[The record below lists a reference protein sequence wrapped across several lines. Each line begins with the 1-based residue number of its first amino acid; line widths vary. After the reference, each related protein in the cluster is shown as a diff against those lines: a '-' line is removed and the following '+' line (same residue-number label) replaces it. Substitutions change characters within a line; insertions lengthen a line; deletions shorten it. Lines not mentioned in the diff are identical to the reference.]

1 MGAIFLGAMHI
12 LRRPLLDGGGYSNL
26 SAAADAYAAG
36 LIRPPVLVGGNTVPL
51 LQISVRVF

>member
-1 MGAIFLGAMHI
+1 MHI

-36 LIRPPVLVGGNTVPL
+36 LIRPPVLVGGNMVPL